1 MKGWELTI
9 TDPEGKVW
17 RLSLEYTGLTPF
29 NKLTRL
35 RAANGMRHA
44 PILEHEWQWLG
55 FRPLS
60 FGHPPG
66 WMFVAQH
73 GKPDGFK
80 KMWLSPASTKAEARE
95 GLSELAQHIQAG
107 KPLSTFGQLP
117 EDQE

>member
-17 RLSLEYTGLTPF
+17 RLSLEYTGFTPF

-35 RAANGMRHA
+35 LAANGKRHA
-44 PILEHEWQWLG
+44 PILEHDHPWFLFPLG
-55 FRPLS
+55 RP
-60 FGHPPG
+60 PA
-66 WMFVAQH
+66 WMLVAQH
-73 GKPDGFK
+73 GTPDGFK